1 MDNSSD
7 VLLVDHA
14 VETVSHQIRPE
25 TAFYDVV
32 DLMVKK
38 SVEAVPV
45 VGDSGE
51 VLGIIGSEDVLDRV
65 LRDTPIDLS
74 KSPGE
79 ELSAGDIMTRTVLC
93 VSQGQPLI
101 EVALMMVHKKVEW
114 LAVVQDGVLIGIV
127 TRGKVLRTLYLGPTK
142 QQQTEED
149 TDL

>member
-65 LRDTPIDLS
+65 LRDLS
-74 KSPGE
+74 
-79 ELSAGDIMTRTVLC
+79 
-93 VSQGQPLI
+93 LI
-101 EVALMMVHKKVEW
+101 H
-114 LAVVQDGVLIGIV
+114 I
-127 TRGKVLRTLYLGPTK
+127 
-142 QQQTEED
+142 
-149 TDL
+149 